1 MTQMKEAEYSDLYLV
16 VAVEVMRSGH
26 THFRGK
32 ADGIVAVLEYFLKRF
47 FSSVNPLGTFVIKQS
62 TMYVCLFPDYSAPY
76 LY

>member
-16 VAVEVMRSGH
+16 GAVEVMRSGH

-47 FSSVNPLGTFVIKQS
+47 LTRARIWCKYRKEN
-62 TMYVCLFPDYSAPY
+62 A
-76 LY
+76 